1 MGSTRLCGEFE
12 TILTDPFPKKEH
24 SPPTDGKKNK
34 TKEIK
39 MNRKVLYLTHAA
51 VIAAL
56 YVVLT
61 FLANA
66 LGLASYAI
74 QLRFSEALTILP
86 FFTPAAIPG
95 LFVGCLLSN
104 IFVGAALPDI
114 VFGSLAT
121 LLGAVLTWKL
131 RGHKWL
137 APIPPIVA
145 NAVIIPPILLFAYGI
160 KPLWFSFVT
169 VTIGEILSC
178 GVLGMLLLFTLQKY
192 AKHLFTPQE

>member
-1 MGSTRLCGEFE
+1 MN
-12 TILTDPFPKKEH
+12 KK
-24 SPPTDGKKNK
+24 T
-34 TKEIK
+34 
-39 MNRKVLYLTHAA
+39 LYLTHAA

-95 LFVGCLLSN
+95 LFAGCLLSN
-104 IFVGAALPDI
+104 IFIGAAFPDI
-114 VFGSLAT
+114 LFGSLAT
-121 LLGAVLTWKL
+121 LAGAVFTWKL
-131 RGHKWL
+131 RAHKWL
-137 APIPPIVA
+137 APLPPIIA
-145 NAVIIPPILLFAYGI
+145 NAIIIPPVLLFAYQLG
-160 KPLWFSFVT
+160 PLWFNFLT

-192 AKHLFTPQE
+192 AKVLFSPELRN